1 MDALRR
7 QPHEHHFE
15 RTFPVKGVVS
25 GSSVLTPDTQGTDA
39 ARIDTTAG
47 CCHMIIGGGGHSG
60 FTPPSAFDTP
70 YDGVLIVG
78 VGDGNPQKQH
88 PTIVVTE
95 PAAWSA
101 YRDVTTPYGFATFD
115 VDPDAGEGLTTM
127 TVTHY
132 GAQKGSSVYA
142 SVDTCVLQRPV
153 LRGTGDQAA
162 RRHAAAAVA
171 R

>member
-1 MDALRR
+1 
-7 QPHEHHFE
+7 
-15 RTFPVKGVVS
+15 
-25 GSSVLTPDTQGTDA
+25 
-39 ARIDTTAG
+39 
-47 CCHMIIGGGGHSG
+47 
-60 FTPPSAFDTP
+60 
-70 YDGVLIVG
+70 VLIAG
-78 VGDGNPQKQH
+78 VGPGSPQAQH

-115 VDPDAGEGLTTM
+115 VDPAAANGMTTI

-142 SVDTCVLQRPV
+142 PVDTCVLRRPSRR
-153 LRGTGDQAA
+153 LAGGSDRGL
-162 RRHAAAAVA
+162 AAAARGA